1 MPSKPI
7 QEVLQ
12 EQTDLWMAMPGVL
25 GTAIGEWAGRPCL
38 VVYVV
43 RTTEK
48 LKAAIPAN
56 VEGYPV
62 VLEPTGELNA
72 L

>member
-12 EQTDLWMAMPGVL
+12 EQTDLWMAMPGVV
-25 GTAIGEWAGRPCL
+25 GTAIGERGGRPCL

-43 RTTEK
+43 RTTET
-48 LKAAIPAN
+48 LKDVIPPN

-62 VLEPTGELNA
+62 VLEPTGGLRA